1 MIRVKFKKLI
11 DYAIPFKYTRE
22 GDACMDMYSV
32 EDTTIEPNST
42 EVVSTGIA
50 LEIPTGFEGIV
61 RGRSGLASKGIHVH
75 IGTIESSYRGNIGI
89 IITNT
94 TNKSFSINRGD
105 RIAQFTVK
113 PVNNILME
121 ESEVLSETER
131 GANGFGS
138 SGIN

>member
-32 EDTTIEPNST
+32 EDTTIESNST

-75 IGTIESSYRGNIGI
+75 IGTIESSYRGDIGI

-138 SGIN
+138 SGI

>member
-42 EVVSTGIA
+42 EIVSTGIA
-50 LEIPTGFEGIV
+50 LEIPIGFEGIV

-75 IGTIESSYRGNIGI
+75 IGTIESSYRGDIGI

-138 SGIN
+138 SGLN